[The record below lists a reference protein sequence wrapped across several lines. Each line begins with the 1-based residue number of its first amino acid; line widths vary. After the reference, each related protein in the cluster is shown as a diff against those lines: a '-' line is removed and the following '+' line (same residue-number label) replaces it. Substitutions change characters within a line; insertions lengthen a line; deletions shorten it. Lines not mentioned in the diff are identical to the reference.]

1 MQSVPEVLLLPWLLL
16 LLRLL
21 LLPLRLQLVPTITAT
36 IDCRRRTC
44 LCHGLPICQDQDAE
58 RTKPRPPYHG
68 TSRANWERHKA
79 RGGKGGGQGGGQGFH
94 DGRVKGKGHKG
105 AKR

>member
-44 LCHGLPICQDQDAE
+44 LCHGLPICQDQDGE

-79 RGGKGGGQGGGQGFH
+79 RGGKGGGQGFR
-94 DGRVKGKGHKG
+94 DGRVKGKGYKG
-105 AKR
+105 AKP

>member
-44 LCHGLPICQDQDAE
+44 LCHGLPICQDQDGE

-79 RGGKGGGQGGGQGFH
+79 RGGKGGGQGFH
-94 DGRVKGKGHKG
+94 DGRVKGKGYKG